1 MRALL
6 VVNPKATTTSE
17 RSRDVLVRALRSE
30 VDLQVEYTLRRG
42 HATALTR
49 AAAES
54 GVDVVVTLGGDGTV
68 NEAANGLMTA
78 APGLG
83 DPGSPPA
90 DRLPTLAVVPGG
102 STNVFAR
109 ALGLPWDWADATS
122 VILDGLRDGRHR
134 VIGLGRAD
142 DRYFTFCAGMG
153 LDAAVVRRVEQARR
167 RGRTSTHALYVRS
180 MVSQF
185 LAGGDRSAPPL
196 SLERPGEE
204 TESEMSMI
212 VVQNTAP
219 WTYLGDRPINPN
231 PDASFDRGLDVMA
244 LRHLYV
250 PSTVRTVT
258 QIASRKGAPHGK
270 QVLKLHDQ
278 DEFTVLSTRPQPF
291 QLDGDYL
298 GERQKV
304 HFVSVPEALRVIC

>member
-42 HATALTR
+42 HATALAR

-68 NEAANGLMTA
+68 NEAVNGLMTA
-78 APGLG
+78 ERGIG
-83 DPGSPPA
+83 DPDAAPCH
-90 DRLPTLAVVPGG
+90 RLPTLAVVPGG

-109 ALGLPWDWADATS
+109 ALGLPWDWPDATS

-180 MVSQF
+180 VVAQF
-185 LAGGDRSAPPL
+185 LAGGDRTTPPL
-196 SLERPGEE
+196 MVERPGEE
-204 TESEMSMI
+204 TQSEMSMVI
-212 VVQNTAP
+212 VQNTAP
-219 WTYLGDRPINPN
+219 WTYLGDRAINPN

-258 QIASRKGAPHGK
+258 QIASRKGDPHGK

-278 DEFTVLSTRPQPF
+278 DEFTVLSSRPQPF

>member
-17 RSRDVLVRALRSE
+17 RSRDVLVRALRSA
-30 VDLQVEYTLRRG
+30 VNLTVEYTTRRG
-42 HATALTR
+42 HAASLAR

-68 NEAANGLMTA
+68 NEAVNGLMTA
-78 APGLG
+78 HAALDGICGPRAHAL
-83 DPGSPPA
+83 PA
-90 DRLPTLAVVPGG
+90 LAVVPGG

-109 ALGLPWDWADATS
+109 ALGLPRDWVDGTS
-122 VILDGLRDGRHR
+122 VILEALRDGRSR

-142 DRYFTFCAGMG
+142 DRYFTFAAGVG
-153 LDAAVVRRVEQARR
+153 LDAAVVRRVEQARL
-167 RGRTSTHALYVRS
+167 RGRKSTPALYFRS
-180 MVSQF
+180 IIGQF
-185 LAGGDRSAPPL
+185 LVGDDRKSPPL
-196 SLERPGEE
+196 AIERPGEPAE
-204 TESEMSMI
+204 VELGTI
-212 VVQNTAP
+212 IVQNTAP

-231 PDASFDRGLDVMA
+231 PSASFDRGLDVLAMRRLA
-244 LRHLYV
+244 V
-250 PSTVRTVT
+250 TSTTRTLAQLAT
-258 QIASRKGAPHGK
+258 RKGDPHGK
-270 QVLKLHDQ
+270 QVLHLHDQ
-278 DEFTVLSTRPQPF
+278 AEFTVVASRPQAF